1 MPLVW
6 IFQCYLIGE
15 AEASA
20 SHTKIADAQIG
31 SLFYDPNA
39 RSALGIRADARVLV
53 KQHKIVRRQSVG
65 QHEIGAQT
73 RRDRID
79 QASEQRLGQW
89 KVTTNYSKDRIET
102 KGQFGSE

>member
-20 SHTKIADAQIG
+20 SHTKIADAQPG
-31 SLFYDPNA
+31 ALLHDPNA
-39 RSALGIRADARVLV
+39 GGAMGFRAEARILV
-53 KQHKIVRRQSVG
+53 EQHKIVCGERVG

-73 RRDRID
+73 CGKRID
-79 QASEQRLGQW
+79 QAFDSDSG
-89 KVTTNYSKDRIET
+89 
-102 KGQFGSE
+102 KGK